1 MKNSNKVVLAVI
13 ICFLLCIVFVAFS
26 VRGNLI
32 FSKII
37 SGEVV
42 SSEKGTN
49 ITKNFHIGDFSEL
62 DLGGFGNVS
71 IKAGEHPS
79 VSITTDEGYF
89 PYITVDLTGSKL
101 NINTE
106 HGIRGR
112 HAKKIDITIVTN
124 QPLKKITINGA
135 GKLDYANINSDD
147 LVLEVNGASHCN
159 LSGKINS
166 LQIEINGAS
175 HVNAKNLIADNARL
189 EISGTAHIDV
199 YAKKFLEIHAYGAAN
214 VNYYGNPKNVVRNVF
229 GMASINSMD

>member
-13 ICFLLCIVFVAFS
+13 ICFLLSAVVVAFS
-26 VRGNLI
+26 VRGNFI
-32 FSKII
+32 F
-37 SGEVV
+37 GEIV
-42 SSEKGTN
+42 SREKGTN
-49 ITKNFHIGDFSEL
+49 ITKNFNIGNFSEL
-62 DLGGFGNVS
+62 DLAGFGNVS
-71 IKAGEHPS
+71 IKAGEQPS

-89 PYITVDLTGSKL
+89 SYITVDLSGSKL

-106 HGIRGR
+106 HRTRGW

-124 QPLKKITINGA
+124 HPLKKIAVRGA
-135 GKLDYANINSDD
+135 SDLDYANINSDS
-147 LVLEVNGASHCN
+147 LALEVSGASDCN

-166 LQIEINGAS
+166 LQIEISGAS

-189 EISGTAHIDV
+189 EISGTADIDV

-229 GMASINSMD
+229 GMASIKSMD